1 MIRLVRNES
10 MTRGFGLEVLEEL
23 SSHGRAVDLLGPTQ
37 EEIRGA
43 LDPLVTFLSYFG
55 TIWAAWWAGRCCQV
69 GFCDCR
75 CTEERAE
82 MVPGDV

>member
-1 MIRLVRNES
+1 MDSLGL
-10 MTRGFGLEVLEEL
+10 TR
-23 SSHGRAVDLLGPTQ
+23 

-43 LDPLVTFLSYFG
+43 LDPPVTFLSYFG

-75 CTEERAE
+75 CTGERAE
-82 MVPGDV
+82 MVPGEVEEDRFRRLPKGKSKRSRRGQIQAREVA